1 MEINYLEDQFL
12 SKTLFLHEEFLEI
25 NYIPDILIHR
35 ETELI
40 LLSKI
45 FVKLL
50 EDPFLISR
58 KVTIQGEIGI
68 GKTVIAKTFGKML
81 LMSSEKRNLNIKYI
95 HINCRKEKTPYNILN
110 RIFFHLNCKFSSR
123 GYSVQELITFLED
136 YLKKSQIYLVLT
148 LDELNYLQFSNFN
161 LIYSLSRLNET
172 NYDRKNF
179 ISLIIIVRNLIL
191 LGNLDDSTKS
201 TLQGNI
207 ISLKKY
213 TKNQIIDILSARIK
227 ISIKQD
233 VFSTE
238 LIEYIASQIES
249 SGDIR
254 KGLNIIRNSTKIA
267 ESKELDKVSKKEIDS
282 ALNNIIPNLQFD
294 IIDSLNLH
302 ENILLFSILDS
313 IIDFGESKITF
324 VEIKENYG
332 KLCLNL
338 HKTPRKNTQLWIY
351 LQHFANF
358 GLISINTISKNIKG
372 RKSFISINDLPI
384 ETMHKK
390 LGNKIRSFNS
400 QM

>member
-68 GKTVIAKTFGKML
+68 GKQLLLKHLENVIDVFR
-81 LMSSEKRNLNIKYI
+81 KRNLNIKYI

-136 YLKKSQIYLVLT
+136 YLKSQIYLVLT

-172 NYDRKNF
+172 NYDRK
-179 ISLIIIVRNLIL
+179 IL
-191 LGNLDDSTKS
+191 FHL
-201 TLQGNI
+201 
-207 ISLKKY
+207 
-213 TKNQIIDILSARIK
+213 
-227 ISIKQD
+227 
-233 VFSTE
+233 
-238 LIEYIASQIES
+238 
-249 SGDIR
+249 
-254 KGLNIIRNSTKIA
+254 
-267 ESKELDKVSKKEIDS
+267 
-282 ALNNIIPNLQFD
+282 
-294 IIDSLNLH
+294 
-302 ENILLFSILDS
+302 
-313 IIDFGESKITF
+313 
-324 VEIKENYG
+324 
-332 KLCLNL
+332 
-338 HKTPRKNTQLWIY
+338 
-351 LQHFANF
+351 
-358 GLISINTISKNIKG
+358 
-372 RKSFISINDLPI
+372 
-384 ETMHKK
+384 
-390 LGNKIRSFNS
+390 
-400 QM
+400 

>member
-35 ETELI
+35 EAELI

-81 LMSSEKRNLNIKYI
+81 LMSSEKRNLSIKYI
-95 HINCRKEKTPYNILN
+95 HINCRKERTPYNILN
-110 RIFFHLNCKFSSR
+110 RIFFHLNCNFPSR

-161 LIYSLSRLNET
+161 LVYSLSRLNET

-179 ISLIIIVRNLIL
+179 ISLIVIVRNLIL

-213 TKNQIIDILSARIK
+213 TKKQIIDILSARIK

-233 VFSTE
+233 VFSPE

-254 KGLNIIRNSTKIA
+254 KGLNIIRNATKIA
-267 ESKELDKVSKKEIDS
+267 ESKELDKVSRKEIDS
-282 ALNNIIPNLQFD
+282 SLSNIIPNLQID

-313 IIDFGESKITF
+313 VINKSESKITF
-324 VEIKENYG
+324 VEIKENYR
-332 KLCLNL
+332 KICLNL
-338 HKTPRKNTQLWIY
+338 QKVPRKNTQLWIY

-372 RKSFISINDLPI
+372 RKSFISISDLPI
-384 ETMHKK
+384 DTIYKK